1 MNRVYFPTLDRGTL
15 SWGNKSTSSATN
27 AWGSSSVS
35 PNTDSA
41 SGSPSHLCGRPSSA
55 GGGTRPS
62 TAGSDRSHEP
72 HANAWGPSSRPLSA
86 SGPVTL
92 SHASLTSLRPH
103 SAETKS
109 SSSQLSRFAETSE
122 NPVAWNSAVTT
133 EKVVS
138 CLKLAY
144 LS

>member
-1 MNRVYFPTLDRGTL
+1 MDCVYFSTLDRGTL

-27 AWGSSSVS
+27 AWGSASVS

-41 SGSPSHLCGRPSSA
+41 SGSPSHFCGRPSSA

-72 HANAWGPSSRPLSA
+72 HANAWGPSSRPSSA

-138 CLKLAY
+138 GLQPVY